1 MQLFDRELSVYSLQ
15 RWVSWLSALGS
26 IVVAAINTSI
36 HLVRYR
42 ASFPS
47 VFLETSVAPLLAL
60 AVLFYITG
68 VSPTPVLRGIQLTLF
83 ALAGL
88 FSASSAEPGNVTSTL
103 FLVFVLVMMNEYY
116 RSRAKTL
123 FFLVLTGA
131 QFALIVYS
139 IGRDRSIPVVFAL
152 NMMVFTMLVVF
163 LFWLVLHRQ
172 SLIRKRHEDHLEEMV
187 AERTVSLNEALAQR
201 DVMIREIHHRIGNS
215 LQLLSSYL
223 NLQRGDMDDVV
234 AQQALGDAERR
245 AHAIAGVHATLY
257 GQEHLVD
264 LTLAEYVTVLLHGV
278 SATTTLNVV
287 VTPQVQPDLVVDI
300 DFAIPFGLVLTELIT
315 HAIAQ
320 RHGDQGQLTVDV
332 DISADADRLRVRL
345 AYNAAGVVETETPEA
360 LAAKST
366 EIIDSLVRQKRG
378 EIRRRINGGTEVIIE
393 YPRSEI
399 RSHQAILI
407 PGPTR

>member
-1 MQLFDRELSVYSLQ
+1 MQLFDKDLSTFSLQ
-15 RWVSWLSALGS
+15 RWVGWLTAAGS
-26 IVVAAINTSI
+26 FVIGLINAGIYLRILRFSLVAAVARPEVWVLI
-36 HLVRYR
+36 LLAVLMY
-42 ASFPS
+42 
-47 VFLETSVAPLLAL
+47 LTSVADSRALRVCQLLFFGVGAL
-60 AVLFYITG
+60 
-68 VSPTPVLRGIQLTLF
+68 PT
-83 ALAGL
+83 ALD
-88 FSASSAEPGNVTSTL
+88 AEPGNVTSAL
-103 FLVFVLVMMNEYY
+103 FVVFILVLANEYLRPRSRNVLFYALPAAYFVLLAV
-116 RSRAKTL
+116 
-123 FFLVLTGA
+123 
-131 QFALIVYS
+131 
-139 IGRDRSIPVVFAL
+139 SIPREVAVAFAA
-152 NMMVFTMLVVF
+152 NMVVFTMLVVAIF
-163 LFWLVLHRQ
+163 GLVLHRQ

-264 LTLAEYVTVLLHGV
+264 LTLAEYVTELLHGV